1 MITIKI
7 PDSIE
12 IALQLPEGDKKKAL
26 LKYLALMLY
35 EKGIIGIGKA
45 SELCELNKIDF
56 MKVLN
61 DEGIDLNYDDEEYEK
76 DLSNLEYFGE
86 NSL

>member
-1 MITIKI
+1 MITINI

-12 IALQLPEGDKKKAL
+12 IALQLPEGDKKRAFV
-26 LKYLALMLY
+26 KYLSIKLY

-45 SELCELNKIDF
+45 SELCEMNKIDF

-61 DEGIDLNYDDEEYEK
+61 EEGINLNYDDEEYER
-76 DLSNLEYFGE
+76 DLNNLEYF
-86 NSL
+86 

>member
-1 MITIKI
+1 MITINI

-12 IALQLPEGDKKKAL
+12 IALQLPEGDKKRAL
-26 LKYLALMLY
+26 VKYLSIKLY

-45 SELCELNKIDF
+45 SELCEMNKMDF

-61 DEGIDLNYDDEEYEK
+61 EEGINLNYDDEEYER
-76 DLSNLEYFGE
+76 DLNNLEYF
-86 NSL
+86 

>member
-1 MITIKI
+1 MITINI

-12 IALQLPEGDKKKAL
+12 IALQLPEGDKKRAL
-26 LKYLALMLY
+26 VKYLSIKLY

-45 SELCELNKIDF
+45 SELCEMNKIDF

-61 DEGIDLNYDDEEYEK
+61 EEEINLNYDDEEYER
-76 DLSNLEYFGE
+76 DLNNLEYFE
-86 NSL
+86 